1 MVRSGQT
8 YRQRLSRSLRLG
20 LLRLATAL
28 AVLALVSGTS
38 TAKASPPAVS
48 ALQSPI
54 NVKKL
59 GARGDGLTDDTR
71 AIQRGLD
78 ALAKTGGRLY
88 VPAGTY
94 RVGPLYFPSRV
105 IITGDG
111 DATLLKFR
119 GQGGFMLSSRPQPR
133 NLQFVHIRDLSLDM
147 QGKAD
152 VGIRLARCWHSSVKR
167 VNIYNL
173 PAGTYKAGKVDF
185 PRTGIAILG
194 AQNRSGAYYN
204 TLEQCNVFGNAGH
217 YGNSGFYLSSSTE
230 DSFQKAN
237 FNRLIQCRA
246 LYCQVG
252 INLANGNDNYVEMCE
267 VSNCGTGI
275 RVKSNKNFLAKTYA
289 ESCNIGILLEK
300 SSKYNLVFLTGSLS
314 RTKKA
319 IDDKGKNNM
328 LHYKLID
335 LLKSYNK
342 STKGL
347 WGLF

>member
-1 MVRSGQT
+1 MTFRPGLT
-8 YRQRLSRSLRLG
+8 YRQGLSLG
-20 LLRLATAL
+20 LRPGLLWLATAL
-28 AVLALVSGTS
+28 AVWVLVSG
-38 TAKASPPAVS
+38 ASAAQTPHPAAR

-54 NVKKL
+54 NVKNL
-59 GARGDGLTDDTR
+59 GARGDGQMDDTQ

-88 VPAGTY
+88 LPAGTY
-94 RVGPLYFPSRV
+94 SVGPLYFPSRV
-105 IITGDG
+105 IIAGDG

-173 PAGTYKAGKVDF
+173 PAGTYKVGKVDF

-194 AQNRSGAYYN
+194 ARNRSGAYYN
-204 TLEQCNVFGNAGH
+204 TLEQCNVFGKAGH

-230 DSFQKAN
+230 NSFQKAN
-237 FNRLIQCRA
+237 FNRLIQCQA

-252 INLANGNDNYVEMCE
+252 INLANGNDNYVGMCE

-275 RVKSNKNFLAKTYA
+275 RVKSDGNFLVKTYA
-289 ESCNIGILLEK
+289 EACHTGIFLAKK
-300 SSKYNLVFLTGSLS
+300 SRDNLVFLTGSLS
-314 RTKKA
+314 HTRKPVEDLGTRN
-319 IDDKGKNNM
+319 IQ
-328 LHYKLID
+328 HYRYRD
-335 LLKSYNK
+335 LQATYKTAPAQPPN
-342 STKGL
+342 
-347 WGLF
+347 